1 MNLKRDDVMNERRIN
16 KTKQRERE
24 IIKTAMRLF
33 GEKGYE
39 QTSMRDIAKNM
50 GVSLGLCYRY
60 FDSKQILF
68 NNAIE
73 LYIEDC
79 CQQYLTVLHN
89 PGIKIKDKINLL
101 FSSIG
106 LDHSGMEYH
115 EFFHRIENEEL
126 HEQLSMRLCKFMY
139 PQLLEEVQKAIEN
152 GEIKIEHP
160 EVLISFI
167 TYGQIGL
174 LSKSDIDHQK
184 VIKLIHEYIVKLMEL

>member
-1 MNLKRDDVMNERRIN
+1 MNERRIN
-16 KTKQRERE
+16 KTKRRERE
-24 IIKTAMRLF
+24 IIKTAMQLF

-39 QTSMRDIAKNM
+39 QTSMRDIAKSM

-73 LYIEDC
+73 IYIEDC
-79 CQQYLTVLHN
+79 CQQYLDVLHN
-89 PGIKIKDKINLL
+89 PEIKIKDKINLL

-106 LDHSGMEYH
+106 LDHSGIEYH

-126 HEQLSMRLCKFMY
+126 HEQLSIRLCKFMY
-139 PQLLEEVQKAIEN
+139 PQLLEEVQKAIKN

-160 EVLISFI
+160 KVLISFI

-174 LSKSDIDHQK
+174 LSKSDTDHQE
-184 VIKLIHEYIVKLMEL
+184 VIKLIHKYIVKLMEL